1 MPLSIG
7 GMPEGGQMGTQA
19 RRGPSLI
26 EGQWIDPTTGEI
38 SRTPP
43 IMVAPRPR
51 RWPEESVVVWQ
62 DAAKAIA
69 KHPELGGEAIRVW
82 LYIVGSV
89 GYENV
94 LALSHGAIG
103 DELGMARPNVSRA
116 IGKLIE
122 AGILVEH
129 GRFGRRRTYVLN
141 SKVGWRGSIQ
151 QLRKHRA
158 QKGGKEPKLRVLEGG
173 KGSTENNRVEDSR
186 QPDLLP

>member
-1 MPLSIG
+1 
-7 GMPEGGQMGTQA
+7 MGDRA
-19 RRGPSLI
+19 RERPTLI
-26 EGQWIDPTTGEI
+26 EGQWIDPMTGEI

-43 IMVAPRPR
+43 IMVQPKPR

-82 LYIVGSV
+82 LFIVGSV

-94 LALSHGAIG
+94 LALSHSAIG

-122 AGILVEH
+122 SGILIEH

-141 SKVGWRGSIQ
+141 SKVGWRGSVH

-158 QKGGKEPKLRVLEGG
+158 GAGSKEPHLKLVEGG
-173 KGSTENNRVEDSR
+173 KSGDGNRVEDTR
-186 QPDLLP
+186 QPDLLPTP